1 MKMKIEN
8 EQNTVAKSK
17 KALLLTITGLA
28 IVMGLAGCQQEGP
41 AETAGKKLDR
51 SIENVEKKIEKTTE
65 QAEKKLDDAKKS
77 ISDKSETTDQYIDDS
92 VITMH
97 VKKALLS
104 DSLLKA
110 FQIKVTTENGVVH
123 LSGTLDSQQSIDKA
137 IEVATNQEHVRS
149 VQNDLIL
156 DVNASSKE

>member
-8 EQNTVAKSK
+8 EQNTVANAK

-51 SIENVEKKIEKTTE
+51 SIENAEKKIEKTTE
-65 QAEKKLDDAKKS
+65 QAEKKIDDAKKS

>member
-1 MKMKIEN
+1 MRIKIEN
-8 EQNTVAKSK
+8 EQNRLAKVRK
-17 KALLLTITGLA
+17 TLVLAITGLT
-28 IVMGLAGCQQEGP
+28 IVIGLAGCQKEGP

-51 SIENVEKKIEKTTE
+51 SIEKAEKKIEQTTE

-110 FQIKVTTENGVVH
+110 FQIKVTTENGVVY

-137 IEVATNQEHVRS
+137 IEVATNQEHVKS
-149 VQNDLIL
+149 VQDDLFL
-156 DVNASSKE
+156 NANASSKE

>member
-1 MKMKIEN
+1 MRTKIEN
-8 EQNTVAKSK
+8 EQNRLAKAK
-17 KALLLTITGLA
+17 KALVLTITGLS

-51 SIENVEKKIEKTTE
+51 SIENAEKKIEKTTE

-97 VKKALLS
+97 VKKAILS

-110 FQIKVTTENGVVH
+110 FQIKVTTENGVVY

-149 VQNDLIL
+149 VQSDLLL
-156 DVNASSKE
+156 DANASSKE

>member
-8 EQNTVAKSK
+8 EQNTVAKAK

-28 IVMGLAGCQQEGP
+28 IVMGLAGCQKEGP

-51 SIENVEKKIEKTTE
+51 SIENAEKKIEKTTE

-123 LSGTLDSQQSIDKA
+123 LSGTLDSQQSIDRA
-137 IEVATNQEHVRS
+137 IEVATNQEQVRS

-156 DVNASSKE
+156 DVNASNKE

>member
-8 EQNTVAKSK
+8 EQNTVANAK

-28 IVMGLAGCQQEGP
+28 IVMGLAGCQKEGP

-51 SIENVEKKIEKTTE
+51 SIENAEKKIEKTTE